1 MNKYFTQESSFHN
14 SRRTDGETRRGRYQL
29 MEVRSLDSRLGL
41 LRMAG
46 GSSSADQDIYW
57 ANVGNTYTVTA
68 EMCSPFNATAGIGE
82 SVTVRAHLDG
92 SPKVRDSVLILTNV
106 VQRYELES
114 SVPETI
120 LDLYPGQS
128 YQMNT
133 TISNLG
139 NGQDRFDV
147 TIESIIDDKG
157 AAHVWDM
164 YIPRIL
170 LRN

>member
-1 MNKYFTQESSFHN
+1 
-14 SRRTDGETRRGRYQL
+14 
-29 MEVRSLDSRLGL
+29 
-41 LRMAG
+41 MAG

-139 NGQDRFDV
+139 NGRDRFDV

-157 AAHVWDM
+157 TAHVWDM
-164 YIPRIL
+164 NIPRIL
-170 LRN
+170 FEELNRDESQTVPIYINVPFRPCWITPSHSTS